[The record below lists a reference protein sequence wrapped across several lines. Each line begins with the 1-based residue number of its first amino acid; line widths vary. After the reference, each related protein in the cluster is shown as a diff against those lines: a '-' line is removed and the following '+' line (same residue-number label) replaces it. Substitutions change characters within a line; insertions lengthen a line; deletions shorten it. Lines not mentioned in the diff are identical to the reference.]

1 MKQIITRLALL
12 TAVICASPAAFAYD
26 CIVDDFC
33 YNLDKTAQTATVTYR
48 STIASS
54 NNSFYKKS
62 IYSIPQTI
70 KYYGVEYT
78 VTSIGEYA
86 FKGCTN
92 ITDMILASTSI
103 TSIDNNAFDGCT
115 GLTGLNFPKCLTA
128 IGESAFTGCTA
139 LEAIHLDKTQL
150 ATIDNSAFYGC
161 SGLTLVYLPETLTAI
176 GNYAFQKSGI
186 TEITIPDAVTT
197 LGNRVFKECTGL
209 QAVTLGKAIT
219 TIGNNTFNGCTS
231 LAAVTARG
239 SLTSIG
245 AYAFYGCTALTNHS
259 SMFSK
264 TLTTIDDYAFA
275 GSGIHTVTIPESV
288 TTIGNKAFAKCST
301 LRTINYDAVNCTTV
315 GSDVFSECPKVEY
328 LGIGK
333 TVTDIPSGIFSNLP
347 ISYCDLVIPDNVKTI
362 GSSAFRGC
370 GFSSVTLP
378 DNLTTIERFVFAD
391 CERLKSVV
399 IPETVTAIGNY
410 AFYNCARISSV
421 VIPNAVTS
429 VGAGA
434 FENCTELTSATYNA
448 ENCTKFG
455 TDIDQ
460 VFKGCDKLATLYLG
474 KDVKSIPEYAFYNAN
489 NVTELYCA
497 APTPPTPESMSLSGF
512 NKQKCTLY
520 VPQGS
525 VDLYKAN
532 YSWKEFYNITEYD
545 GVDDITVDSD
555 SDNADTLYR
564 VYNLQGVQ
572 VADGIRQSD
581 LADILPHGVYIL
593 VSPSSA
599 TRKVS
604 L

>member
-48 STIASS
+48 SNITSS

-78 VTSIGEYA
+78 VTAIGEDA

-92 ITDMILASTSI
+92 ITYMTLASTSI
-103 TSIDNNAFDGCT
+103 TSIGDYAFDGCT
-115 GLTGLNFPKCLTA
+115 ELTSLTFPKCLTEIGKYAFNGCASLDA
-128 IGESAFTGCTA
+128 IY
-139 LEAIHLDKTQL
+139 LDDTQL
-150 ATIDNSAFYGC
+150 ATIGNYAFYGC
-161 SGLTLVYLPETLTAI
+161 SGLLLVYLPETLTAI

-186 TEITIPDAVTT
+186 TDITIPDAVTT
-197 LGNRVFKECTGL
+197 LGNNVFKECTRL

-219 TIGNNTFNGCTS
+219 TIGSNTFNGCTS
-231 LAAVTARG
+231 LIEVSARG

-245 AYAFYGCTALTNHS
+245 TYAFYGCTALTKHS

-264 TLTTIDDYAFA
+264 TLTTIGDYAFA
-275 GSGIHTVTIPESV
+275 GSRIGTVTIPESV
-288 TTIGNKAFAKCST
+288 TTIGEEAFAKCSN
-301 LRTINYDAVNCTTV
+301 LRSINYDAVNCTTV
-315 GSDVFSECPKVEY
+315 GSDVFSECPNVER
-328 LGIGK
+328 LGIGNK
-333 TVTDIPSGIFSNLP
+333 VTDIPSGIFSNLA
-347 ISYCDLVIPDNVKTI
+347 ISYDFVIPDNVKNI

-370 GFSSVTLP
+370 GFRSVTLP

-391 CERLKSVV
+391 CEYLNSVV

-410 AFYNCARISSV
+410 AFYNCARLSSV

-429 VGAGA
+429 VGAGV

-455 TDIDQ
+455 TDTDQ
-460 VFKGCDKLATLYLG
+460 VFKGCDKLTTLYIG
-474 KDVKSIPEYAFYNAN
+474 KDVKRIPEYAFYNDN

-497 APTPPTPESMSLSGF
+497 APTPPTPESMSLSGV

-532 YSWKEFYNITEYD
+532 YLWRDFYNITEYD
-545 GVDDITVDSD
+545 GVDDITVD

>member
-26 CIVDDFC
+26 CIVDDVC

-48 STIASS
+48 SNIASS

-78 VTSIGEYA
+78 VTAIGEYA

-92 ITDMILASTSI
+92 ITDMMLASASI
-103 TSIDNNAFDGCT
+103 TSIGDYAFEGCT
-115 GLTGLNFPKCLTA
+115 GLTGLTIPKCLTE
-128 IGESAFTGCTA
+128 IGKYAFDGCTA
-139 LEAIHLDKTQL
+139 LKDMLLDKTQL
-150 ATIDNSAFYGC
+150 ATIGNYAFYGC

-176 GNYAFQKSGI
+176 GDYAFQKTGI
-186 TEITIPDAVTT
+186 TDITIPDAVTT
-197 LGNRVFKECTGL
+197 LGKSVFKECTGL

-219 TIGNNTFNGCTS
+219 TIGSNTFNGCTS
-231 LAAVTARG
+231 LIAVTARG

-264 TLTTIDDYAFA
+264 ALTTIDISAFA
-275 GSGIHTVTIPESV
+275 GSGIGTVTIPESV
-288 TTIGNKAFAKCST
+288 TTIGKEAFAKCSR
-301 LRTINYDAVNCTTV
+301 LRSINYDAVNCTTV
-315 GSDVFSECPKVEY
+315 GSNVFSECPNVEH
-328 LGIGK
+328 LGIGNK
-333 TVTDIPSGIFSNLP
+333 VTDIPSGIFSNLTN
-347 ISYCDLVIPDNVKTI
+347 IINDLVIPDNVKNI

-370 GFSSVTLP
+370 GFRSVTLP
-378 DNLTTIERFVFAD
+378 DNLTAIERFVFAD
-391 CERLKSVV
+391 CEYLESVV
-399 IPETVTAIGNY
+399 IPETVTTIGNY
-410 AFYNCARISSV
+410 AFYNCARLSSV

-460 VFKGCDKLATLYLG
+460 VFKGCDKLATLYFG
-474 KDVKSIPEYAFYNAN
+474 KDVKSIPEYAFYKDN

-497 APTPPTPESMSLSGF
+497 APTPPTPKSTSLSGF

-532 YSWKEFYNITEYD
+532 YLWKDFYNITEYD
-545 GVDDITVDSD
+545 GVDDITID